1 MGAVFYLLR
10 FSNGSTQ
17 NRTLKMFL
25 NRRDAV
31 PVGNLSVRGAI
42 HDIER
47 INSCAILRVDTR
59 KRDRN
64 PFGLEARQNIVKQA
78 EPVRSLDLDQCV
90 SGMCFVVHG
99 NARRKFNSW
108 REKVTALPLCFFD

>member
-1 MGAVFYLLR
+1 MRSKNTA
-10 FSNGSTQ
+10 SAQ

-31 PVGNLSVRGAI
+31 PVGNLSVRGTI
-42 HDIER
+42 RDIQR

-64 PFGLEARQNIVKQA
+64 PFAFEARQNIVKQA

-90 SGMCFVVHG
+90 SGMCFVVYG
-99 NARRKFNSW
+99 NACRKFNSW
-108 REKVTALPLCFFD
+108 RENMTGLPLCFFD